1 MVFDKIKKLFSREPK
16 VYRYE
21 LQEWGGGGSKGWA
34 TIADSD
40 LPRKPDEFSEFFKPG
55 RIYRLLVRDMETG
68 RLVKMKWRHYEPSP
82 EIRIHRTK
90 AEREREVSQQP
101 PPMSASQIMMSWA
114 EELQTTLQPLQ
125 ALGQLMQQIRETF
138 NQFSSG
144 GGGGGG
150 GAMQIPPPEFEGKLP
165 ALMHPYVVQQVG
177 NTVKDVTDHFF
188 GRLEE
193 FRKKAMQ
200 EMAPTV
206 ETETETVSLPR
217 LEQYM
222 PSEAEETEAETV
234 EEKKTEEGEKNE

>member
-1 MVFDKIKKLFSREPK
+1 MVFDKIKKLFKREPK

-21 LQEWGGGGSKGWA
+21 LQEWGGAGSKGWQ

-82 EIRIHRTK
+82 EIRRHK
-90 AEREREVSQQP
+90 AKEKEEREVAPP

-114 EELQTTLQPLQ
+114 EELQTSLQPLQ

-144 GGGGGG
+144 TGGGGS
-150 GAMQIPPPEFEGKLP
+150 MQIPPPEFEGKLP
-165 ALMHPYVVQQVG
+165 ALMHPYVVKQVG
-177 NTVKDVTDHFF
+177 DTVKDVTDHFF

-193 FRKKAMQ
+193 FRKKAVQ
-200 EMAPTV
+200 EMTAPTV

-222 PSEAEETEAETV
+222 PQESAGEEVSETV
-234 EEKKTEEGEKNE
+234 EEKKEKSEGEENE